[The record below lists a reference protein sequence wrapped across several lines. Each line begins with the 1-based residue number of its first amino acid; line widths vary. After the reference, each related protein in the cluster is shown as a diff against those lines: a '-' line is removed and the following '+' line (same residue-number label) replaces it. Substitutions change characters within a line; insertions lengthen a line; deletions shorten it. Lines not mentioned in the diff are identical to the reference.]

1 MIVCVRELKLLHHIC
16 IAHTLNLIVKKAFD
30 QHPVLAEVH
39 VKARKLVG
47 YFRNGS
53 TTLVYSFPLF
63 QFIIMILV
71 CLFVLQLFNG
81 LLTCMFKG
89 EAYTSAASFVEGK
102 NEAHA
107 RTGDKMEKHIFDAAN
122 MMSPS

>member
-1 MIVCVRELKLLHHIC
+1 M
-16 IAHTLNLIVKKAFD
+16 LNLIVKKALD
-30 QHPVLAEVH
+30 QHPVLSEVH

-89 EAYTSAASFVEGK
+89 EAYTSAASSVEGK

-107 RTGDKMEKHIFDAAN
+107 RTGDKMEQHIFDAAN
-122 MMSPS
+122 MTSPS